1 METKS
6 EEQIKRALEEI
17 YDRDFVDWDYSYDGM
32 WANTNTDAIKEDYPF
47 IDADLVDKVW
57 TAPGDLYS
65 LIDDYMEE
73 RRKREHQ
80 ISSSSTQEAG
90 KELP

>member
-17 YDRDFVDWDYSYDGM
+17 Y
-32 WANTNTDAIKEDYPF
+32 AILLS
-47 IDADLVDKVW
+47 IDHKVW

-73 RRKREHQ
+73 WRKRE

-90 KELP
+90 KELSLMEHCSA